1 MRNIKLTIPE
11 MAMVVG
17 TRVALGIGIGLLI
30 GQRLT
35 RSQRE
40 AAGVAL
46 VAFGVLTTIPIVIG
60 IASQRSVAGSHPA
73 VTTGSWN

>member
-11 MAMVVG
+11 MAIVVG
-17 TRVALGIGIGLLI
+17 TRAALGIGIGLLI

-35 RSQRE
+35 RSERQ
-40 AAGVAL
+40 AAGFAL

-60 IASQRSVAGSHPA
+60 IAGKRSVAEERVLLIA
-73 VTTGSWN
+73 